1 MVTGTCE
8 VQRRGEHC
16 GRTAIAVWDWNGPR
30 VAMCAEHDAEMRQ
43 HVANCKHCRDKLKRE
58 EL

>member
-1 MVTGTCE
+1 MAIGKCE

-16 GRTAIAVWDWNGPR
+16 GCPAIAVWNWDGPK
-30 VAMCAEHDAEMRQ
+30 VAMCAKHDAEMRR
-43 HVANCKHCRDKLKRE
+43 HVANCKHCQNNLKRE